1 VLVTHAQPA
10 AFVDPMSTQ
19 LSVRLHSCAHLCR
32 ARATRHHE
40 VMDSDELA
48 RELIGTIVAD
58 KYRVLDVLGAGGMG
72 TVYLAEHVF
81 TKRRVALK
89 RMHPELGR
97 SKLAAERFIRESQ
110 APSTIGHPGIVQVL
124 DGGSQPDGS
133 LYIVHELLEGV
144 SMSEAVERGSL
155 TPSAVI
161 QLGIELLQALAAA
174 HAKGIIHRDI
184 KPDNVFIAQV
194 GSGGV

>member
-1 VLVTHAQPA
+1 
-10 AFVDPMSTQ
+10 
-19 LSVRLHSCAHLCR
+19 
-32 ARATRHHE
+32 
-40 VMDSDELA
+40 MDSDELA

-58 KYRVLDVLGAGGMG
+58 RYRVLDVLGAGGMG

-133 LYIVHELLEGV
+133 LYIVHELLEGQWLRGWMGDPGP
-144 SMSEAVERGSL
+144 SLERRTRWLRDAARG
-155 TPSAVI
+155 
-161 QLGIELLQALAAA
+161 LAS
-174 HAKGIIHRDI
+174 R
-184 KPDNVFIAQV
+184 
-194 GSGGV
+194 S